1 MLCWESDN
9 MVAPYDNKASDI
21 EGKVLGFINHA
32 ENHPKYQHQR
42 DRAQTCADFE
52 RGAQW
57 TEEEYNRYKAVGVE
71 PIMIN
76 RCLTTIKSLDGLLVE
91 NAQDITATPRKGAK
105 KTSARVL
112 TEIIKH
118 AQDVGGFDSVKKNTF
133 RKGNI
138 TTAGYI
144 GIDVDKTK
152 SANGQIVFQSYGFF
166 DVMPD
171 PDGQDYDMDKPEIG
185 CKYII
190 VRKWIDKEALAAIHG
205 EVGEAPSA
213 GSGGMEAYIAA
224 VTQQSRFYTEE
235 EMMYRWPVY
244 TVWWK
249 EYVEGLLVTDK
260 QLRRTRIVKDKAL
273 KAKVR
278 KLAKNSQRFTFEPVA
293 ATILHKSTVIN
304 GKMLE
309 DKPDPMGPKV
319 DSFPIVRYVPIF
331 REDFERGILD
341 DVTSINYEENLR
353 RTQVN
358 RLLILTANAGW
369 IVGDTTNQEAKAE
382 LQNFGSIPGFIAD
395 KGKFGGFIEKIKPN
409 EIPGDFILAK
419 QSATDIKEVTGLN
432 AAMQGY
438 DEGTKDEPGVV
449 LEMRRKQGI
458 SSNSGL
464 FDNFNTTL
472 ELLGNKILAILDA
485 EDIYTE
491 DEIRAIIGE
500 SDLIDEEMMQKAEQI
515 IEGRIAGTRLMP
527 PQMPQPIPQ
536 EVMLGLPMDQMVEAY
551 QQMEAGIKGAQ
562 MYAQKYPALKGKYD
576 EAKRELAIRML
587 LEGLYSSE
595 VTQYGIKIV
604 LSPNTPTARMAM
616 SQRLMA
622 IQNKYGFVPFEI
634 LAEYLD
640 IPQEVKAR
648 IIQNQQ
654 AQMMAMMQQGAAR
667 QRSQASQRSRE
678 ARQPAA

>member
-1 MLCWESDN
+1 
-9 MVAPYDNKASDI
+9 MVAPYDKEKDI
-21 EGKVLGFINHA
+21 EGKVLGFIAHA
-32 ENHPKYQHQR
+32 ENHPKYTDQR
-42 DRAQTCADFE
+42 ERAQICADFE
-52 RGAQW
+52 RGAHW
-57 TEEEYNRYKAVGVE
+57 TEEEYDRYKAVGVV
-71 PIMIN
+71 PITIN
-76 RCLTTIKSLDGLLVE
+76 RCLGTIKALDGLFVE
-91 NAQDITATPRKGAK
+91 NQQDIVAIPRKGAK

-118 AQDVGGFDSVKKNTF
+118 AQDVGGFDAVAKNTF

-138 TTAGYI
+138 TTAGFI
-144 GIDVDKTK
+144 VIDIDKTK
-152 SANGQIVFQSYGFF
+152 SANGQICFHSGGFF
-166 DVMPD
+166 DVIPD

-185 CKYII
+185 CKYVI
-190 VRKWIDKEALAAIHG
+190 VRKWIDKEALEATFG
-205 EVGEAPSA
+205 DVGEAPQA

-224 VTQQSRFYTEE
+224 VTQQSKFYTEE
-235 EMMYRWPVY
+235 EMTYRWPVY

-249 EYVEGLLVTDK
+249 EHVEGLLVADK
-260 QLRRTRIVKDKAL
+260 QTRQTRVVKSDL
-273 KAKVR
+273 AKIR
-278 KLAKNSQRFTFEPVA
+278 KLAKNSQRFEIEPVA
-293 ATILHKSTVIN
+293 ATVLHKSIVIN
-304 GKMLE
+304 GKMLSDE
-309 DKPDPMGPKV
+309 PNPLGPMI
-319 DSFPIVRYVPIF
+319 DFFPIVRYVPIF

-369 IVGDTTNQEAKAE
+369 IVGDGNDKTAMAKI
-382 LQNFGSIPGFIAD
+382 QNYGSTPGIVLSKSD
-395 KGKFGGFIEKIKPN
+395 YGGTIEKIKPN

-438 DEGTKDEPGVV
+438 DEGTKNEPGVV

-458 SSNSGL
+458 TANSGL

-472 ELLGNKILAILDA
+472 ELLGNKLLAILDA
-485 EDIYTE
+485 MDVYTE
-491 DEIRAIIGE
+491 DEIRAIINE
-500 SDLIDEEMMQKAEQI
+500 SDLIDEEMMQKADRI
-515 IEGRIAGTRLMP
+515 IESQVAGTTLKP
-527 PQMPQPIPQ
+527 PVMPQPIPEQ
-536 EVMLGLPMDQMVEAY
+536 VMLSLPMDQMVEAY
-551 QQMEAGIKGAQ
+551 QAMETGIKGAQ
-562 MYAQKYPALKGKYD
+562 LYAQRYPALKEKFD
-576 EAKRELAIRML
+576 EAKRELAIRL
-587 LEGLYSSE
+587 FLQDLYSSD
-595 VTQYGIKIV
+595 VTQYGIKIT

-622 IQNKYGFVPFEI
+622 IQDKYRFVPFEI

-667 QRSQASQRSRE
+667 QPQQVQRPRG
-678 ARQPAA
+678 AQPAA

>member
-1 MLCWESDN
+1 
-9 MVAPYDNKASDI
+9 MVI
-21 EGKVLGFINHA
+21 EKSEIEKKVLGFIAHA
-32 ENHPKYQHQR
+32 ENHPKYTDQR
-42 DRAQTCADFE
+42 ERAQICADFE
-52 RGAQW
+52 RGAHW
-57 TEEEYNRYKAVGVE
+57 TQEEYDRYKAVGVE

-76 RCLTTIKSLDGLLVE
+76 RCLTTIKALDGLFVE
-91 NAQDITATPRKGAK
+91 NQQDITAVPRKGAK

-118 AQDVGGFDSVKKNTF
+118 AQDVGGFDSVAKNVF

-144 GIDVDKTK
+144 MLDIDKTK
-152 SANGQIVFQSYGFF
+152 SANGQICFQGGGFF

-190 VRKWIDKEALAAIHG
+190 VRKWIDKEALAAVHG
-205 EVGEAPSA
+205 EVGEAPPA

-224 VTQQSRFYTEE
+224 VTQRSRFYTEE

-260 QLRRTRIVKDKAL
+260 QTGQTRVVKDDL
-273 KAKVR
+273 KKIR
-278 KLAKNSQRFTFEPVA
+278 KLAKNSQRFEIEPVA
-293 ATILHKSTVIN
+293 ATVLHKSIVIN
-304 GKMLE
+304 GKMLSDE
-309 DKPDPMGPKV
+309 PNPLGPAI
-319 DSFPIVRYVPIF
+319 DFFPIVRYVPIF

-369 IVGDTTNQEAKAE
+369 IVGDTTDQAAKAE

-395 KGKFGGFIEKIKPN
+395 KSKFGGFIEKIKPN

-438 DEGTKDEPGVV
+438 DEGTKNEPGVV

-458 SSNSGL
+458 TANSGL

-515 IEGRIAGTRLMP
+515 IAGKIAGTTLKP
-527 PQMPQPIPQ
+527 PVMPQPIPE
-536 EVMLGLPMDQMVEAY
+536 EVMLSLPMEQMMEAY
-551 QQMEAGIKGAQ
+551 QVMETGIKGARL
-562 MYAQKYPALKGKYD
+562 YAQKYPVLREKLN
-576 EAKRELAIRML
+576 EAVREMAIRMF
-587 LEGLYSSE
+587 LEDLYSSE
-595 VTQYGIKIV
+595 VTQYGIKIT
-604 LSPNTPTARMAM
+604 LSPNTPTARMSM

-622 IQNKYGFVPFEI
+622 IQDKYGFVPFDI
-634 LAEYLD
+634 MAEYLD
-640 IPQEVKAR
+640 VPQEVKAR

-654 AQMMAMMQQGAAR
+654 AQIMAMMQQGQAAR
-667 QRSQASQRSRE
+667 QPQQVQRPRG
-678 ARQPAA
+678 AQPAA

>member
-1 MLCWESDN
+1 M
-9 MVAPYDNKASDI
+9 I
-21 EGKVLGFINHA
+21 EAITQDTVEKRVLGFISHA
-32 ENHPKYQHQR
+32 ENHPKYQEQR
-42 DRAQTCADFE
+42 DRAQICADFE

-57 TEEEYNRYKAVGVE
+57 TEEEYDRYRAVGVE

-76 RCLTTIKSLDGLLVE
+76 RCLAMIKALDGLFVE
-91 NAQDITATPRKGAK
+91 NQQDITAVPRKGAK
-105 KTSARVL
+105 NTSARVL

-118 AQDVGGFDSVKKNTF
+118 AQDVGGFYAVAANTF

-138 TTAGYI
+138 QTAGYI
-144 GIDVDKTK
+144 GIDIDKTK
-152 SANGQIVFQSYGFF
+152 SANGQICFQSYGFF

-171 PDGQDYDMDKPEIG
+171 PDCRDYDLDKPEVG
-185 CKYII
+185 AKYVI
-190 VRKWIDKEALAAIHG
+190 VRKWIDKEALAAIW
-205 EVGEAPSA
+205 EDIGEAPSA

-224 VTQQSRFYTEE
+224 VTQRSRFYTEE

-260 QLRRTRIVKDKAL
+260 QTGQTRVVKDDL
-273 KAKVR
+273 KKIR
-278 KLAKNSQRFTFEPVA
+278 KLAKNSQRFEIEPVA
-293 ATILHKSTVIN
+293 ATVLHKSTVIN

-309 DKPDPMGPKV
+309 DKPDPLSPKV
-319 DSFPIVRYVPIF
+319 DFFPIVRYVPIF

-369 IVGDTTNQEAKAE
+369 IVGDTTDQAAKAE

-395 KGKFGGFIEKIKPN
+395 KSKFGGSIEKIKPN

-438 DEGTKDEPGVV
+438 DEGTKNEPGVV

-458 SSNSGL
+458 TANSGL

-491 DEIRAIIGE
+491 DEIRSIINE

-515 IEGRIAGTRLMP
+515 IAGKIAGTTLKP
-527 PQMPQPIPQ
+527 PVMPQPIPEQ
-536 EVMLGLPMDQMVEAY
+536 VMLSLPMDQMVEAY
-551 QQMEAGIKGAQ
+551 QAMETGIKGAQ
-562 MYAQKYPALKGKYD
+562 LYAQRYPALKEKFD
-576 EAKRELAIRML
+576 EAKRELAIRL
-587 LEGLYSSE
+587 FLQDLYSSE
-595 VTQYGIKIV
+595 VTQYGIKIT
-604 LSPNTPTARMAM
+604 LSPNTPTARMSM

-622 IQNKYGFVPFEI
+622 IQDKYGFVPFEI

-640 IPQEVKAR
+640 VPPEVRAR

-667 QRSQASQRSRE
+667 QRQR
-678 ARQPAA
+678 ARQPREAAPVV